1 MTAPVQIESVSATTT
16 TTTSDDGSVTVTE
29 TVVEASFLRR
39 RVLAPA
45 KALLTQGLS
54 AEAISRTI
62 AIGTACS
69 LFPVMGT
76 TTALNLVVG
85 LKLRL
90 NQPILQTLNQLLGPL
105 QLLCILLFVRIGE
118 HLWGH
123 APLPVSVSVI
133 LKAIREHPGAALD
146 EFAWTA
152 VHAITAWMLVAP
164 VLAGVLYL
172 PLRLIFRRV
181 FARRLAADAAA
192 AASSA
197 ASRADDATS

>member
-1 MTAPVQIESVSATTT
+1 MTAPVQIESVSETTSTTT
-16 TTTSDDGSVTVTE
+16 MSGDGTVSVTVTE
-29 TVVEASFLRR
+29 TVVKTTFLRR
-39 RVLAPA
+39 RVLDPA
-45 KALLTQGLS
+45 KALLMQGLS
-54 AEAISRTI
+54 PEALSRTI

-69 LFPVMGT
+69 LFPVVGT

-105 QLLCILLFVRIGE
+105 QLLCILLFVRMGE

-123 APLPVSVSVI
+123 APLPVSVPVI

-152 VHAITAWMLVAP
+152 VHAVTAWLLVAP
-164 VLAGVLYL
+164 LVAGVLYL

-181 FARRLAADAAA
+181 FARKLAADAAA
-192 AASSA
+192 A
-197 ASRADDATS
+197 TS